1 MELLNFTDSEKEIIR
16 TTLKTVIKDLDQLW
30 STNAC
35 SKIVV
40 PVVLEDVE
48 KYYEGYPSEGW
59 QFIMTKDNYVL
70 NNSTARN
77 RFLIVSEKDGVRQEH
92 TDIIGAVDIMILKEY
107 PMIRERILA
116 AIKSANQE
124 KQETLEYVKDLDER
138 LKRQATIE
146 IELPATNNQQTIEV
160 VEENGRKVG
169 TLNFGDISLKIISS
183 ANIEFKSTTSE
194 KVKRK

>member
-16 TTLKTVIKDLDQLW
+16 TTLKTVIKDLDYLW

-77 RFLIVSEKDGVRQEH
+77 RFLIVSEKDGVRHEH

-124 KQETLEYVKDLDER
+124 KQEILGYAKDLDER

-183 ANIEFKSTTSE
+183 ANIEFKSTTTE